1 VRKLFFLLI
10 ALCVSGCGGNNT
22 NSTPQTIS
30 RAWGT
35 AVLIETN
42 NAGSAANPQLSFDA
56 SGNAFAVWEQYD
68 GTRFNI
74 WANRYTAATG
84 TWGAAALIETDNA
97 GQAYS
102 PQVVI
107 DSSGNATAVWHQ
119 SDGTRYHIWTNRYK
133 VSTGTWGVAV
143 KIETDNSGDAEYA
156 EVAVDASGNV
166 VAVWQQSQGSARE
179 IWSNR
184 YTAAS
189 GTWGIAVQIE
199 GLSNSNS
206 PKVAI
211 DASGNAVAVWSRFN
225 SSYFNIWSNRYI
237 ASTGTWGTAQ
247 LIETDT
253 MGNSVSPQV
262 TIDVSGNV
270 IAVWSKSAANPND
283 IWSDRYTICSNRY
296 KAATNTWGT
305 SERIDSDNTGSATGP
320 QVAIDA
326 SGNAVVVWYQYD
338 GTRYNIWSNR
348 YNAATKTWGTAIII
362 EADNSGSAYLPQV
375 ATDASG
381 NALVVW
387 YLFNGTSYSLWANRY
402 NAATSTW
409 GTSEQIGTDAI
420 WPQVAINASGNA
432 MAVWCQYDGTRD
444 NIWANMYR

>member
-1 VRKLFFLLI
+1 MRKFIFLLI
-10 ALCVSGCGGNNT
+10 ALCVSGCGGST
-22 NSTPQTIS
+22 NSSPQAIS

-35 AVLIETN
+35 AALIETN
-42 NAGSAANPQLSFDA
+42 NDGSAAKPQLSFDA

-74 WANRYTAATG
+74 WANRYSAAIG
-84 TWGAAALIETDNA
+84 TWGTAGLIETDDS

-107 DSSGNATAVWHQ
+107 DSFGNATAVWHQ
-119 SDGTRYHIWTNRYK
+119 SDGTRYHIWANHYT
-133 VSTGTWGVAV
+133 VSTGTWGMAE
-143 KIETDNSGDAEYA
+143 KIETDNSGDAENVD
-156 EVAVDASGNV
+156 VAVDASGNV

-184 YTAAS
+184 YTPAS

-206 PKVAI
+206 PKVAT
-211 DASGNAVAVWSRFN
+211 DASGNAVAVWSRIDG
-225 SSYFNIWSNRYI
+225 SYFNVWSNRYI

-247 LIETDT
+247 PIETDT

-262 TIDVSGNV
+262 TIDALGNV
-270 IAVWSKSAANPND
+270 IAVWHKSDANPND
-283 IWSDRYTICSNRY
+283 VWSDRYTICTNRY
-296 KAATNTWGT
+296 NIAASTWGT
-305 SERIDSDNTGSATGP
+305 SERIDSGNTGSAIGP
-320 QVAIDA
+320 QVAIGA

-348 YNAATKTWGTAIII
+348 YNATTNTWGTAMLI
-362 EADNSGSAYLPQV
+362 EADNSGSSYLPQV

-387 YLFNGTSYSLWANRY
+387 YRFNGTSYSLWANRY

-409 GTSEQIGTDAI
+409 GTSEQIGTDAT
-420 WPQVAINASGNA
+420 WPQVVIDASGNA
-432 MAVWCQYDGTRD
+432 MAVWRQYDGTRE